1 MTNEIHC
8 LIVDDEPLARQSVE
22 RLLSRAAGFA
32 LTLSTGDSR
41 QALTVAQSGVAD
53 LIFLDIRMP
62 ELDGMAFLKQLNEHT
77 FAKDERPYVVLV
89 TAFDQFALQ
98 AFDYEALDYLV
109 KPFSNERFHDTLQ
122 RARRRLGDRDRGDG
136 RPASHKGTVGGSNER
151 PSSPGSAATSATP
164 VIEFKTRG
172 GPMALRPAEITW
184 IESSGHYVTV
194 YGPQRSYL
202 SRARISEMEQQLQ
215 PSGFVRVHRGALVN
229 LAHITRC
236 QTCAVQGHQLVLRD
250 GSIVP
255 VSRRRWSQVR
265 DAVAHQATIEH
276 RNA

>member
-1 MTNEIHC
+1 
-8 LIVDDEPLARQSVE
+8 VV
-22 RLLSRAAGFA
+22 
-32 LTLSTGDSR
+32 
-41 QALTVAQSGVAD
+41 D

-77 FAKDERPYVVLV
+77 FANDERPYVVLV

-109 KPFSNERFHDTLQ
+109 KPFSNERFHETLQ
-122 RARRRLGDRDRGDG
+122 RAQRRLQNRDGPDG
-136 RPASHKGTVGGSNER
+136 RPVSRIEPT
-151 PSSPGSAATSATP
+151 TS
-164 VIEFKTRG
+164 VIEFKTRS
-172 GPMALRPAEITW
+172 GPMSLPPAEITW

-194 YGPQRSYL
+194 YGAQRSYL
-202 SRARISEMEQQLQ
+202 SRARISEIEQQLQ

-236 QTCAVQGHQLVLRD
+236 ETCAVHGHQLVLRD

-265 DAVAHQATIEH
+265 DAVAHQATIKP
-276 RNA
+276 RNV

>member
-1 MTNEIHC
+1 MTNDIHC

-22 RLLSRAAGFA
+22 HLLSRAAGFA
-32 LTLSTGDSR
+32 VTLSTGDSR

-62 ELDGMAFLKQLNEHT
+62 ELDGITFLKQLNEHT
-77 FAKDERPYVVLV
+77 LAKDGRPYVVLV

-109 KPFSNERFHDTLQ
+109 KPFSNERFHETLQ
-122 RARRRLGDRDRGDG
+122 RARRRLQNRDCPDG
-136 RPASHKGTVGGSNER
+136 RLVRRIDPN
-151 PSSPGSAATSATP
+151 TP

-172 GPMALRPAEITW
+172 GPMSLQPAEITW

-194 YGPQRSYL
+194 YGPQRSHL
-202 SRARISEMEQQLQ
+202 SRARISEIEQQLQ
-215 PSGFVRVHRGALVN
+215 SSGFVRVHRGALVN

-236 QTCAVQGHQLVLRD
+236 EACAVHGHQLVLRD

-265 DAVAHQATIEH
+265 DAVARQATNKH
-276 RNA
+276 RNV